1 MPCSKFGSLQLLAP
15 YSKNNIF
22 ICEFVQMYVRIYFNS
37 ASVINLGTKGTTPLH
52 VFLFYKKEKTCHVSW
67 KITSSIAAQEEKKLY
82 LNLTWFDLQDI
93 QEKSTSYCLSTG
105 FCIWNPLAGAQETL
119 VSIITRVFLHKWE
132 QLRAIDTALERPI
145 GGVECHF
152 SLCIFLEAPQ
162 NIACIY
168 FSIVFPFLWTSKQ
181 TE

>member
-67 KITSSIAAQEEKKLY
+67 KITSSIAAQEEK
-82 LNLTWFDLQDI
+82 
-93 QEKSTSYCLSTG
+93 S
-105 FCIWNPLAGAQETL
+105 
-119 VSIITRVFLHKWE
+119 SI
-132 QLRAIDTALERPI
+132 
-145 GGVECHF
+145 
-152 SLCIFLEAPQ
+152 
-162 NIACIY
+162 
-168 FSIVFPFLWTSKQ
+168 
-181 TE
+181 